1 MLPTAAAQ
9 FVHPLRGAAP
19 AAPQPT
25 YCYGDALAMNPNALE
40 TLLPPMERL
49 WAPLHRRLTELA
61 YRLRP
66 EHPLDGLAVISIATG
81 AAQPCYRSGEPL
93 NVIVWNTF
101 KGKRGQYYAALAE
114 QSRDA
119 DLVLLQ
125 EFRHDPLLEALHGE
139 MFTGRDADLAVSF
152 YTQPGQIAPTGV
164 CTIATVRALRRF
176 FLLSRYFEPVTRTP
190 KMALCSYYPYDAPD
204 CPPERALLV
213 VNSHGINFRL
223 RRPFLDQMQ
232 QLEEQLRNH
241 NGPII
246 FVGDF
251 NTWEQ
256 GRVRILDA
264 VTQRANLQRVR
275 FPPGVKAVRGHELDR
290 VYVRGGL
297 ASEQRVL
304 VNRAASDHNML
315 AFRFTID

>member
-1 MLPTAAAQ
+1 
-9 FVHPLRGAAP
+9 
-19 AAPQPT
+19 
-25 YCYGDALAMNPNALE
+25 MNFSSLE
-40 TLLPPMERL
+40 ALLPPVERL
-49 WAPLHRRLTELA
+49 WAPVHRRLTELA

-66 EHPLDGLAVISIATG
+66 EHPLDGLAVLSIAADASRRHFQSG
-81 AAQPCYRSGEPL
+81 QPLSI
-93 NVIVWNTF
+93 VVWNTF
-101 KGKRGQYYAALAE
+101 KGKRAQYYAALAE
-114 QSRDA
+114 QARDA

-139 MFTGRDADLAVSF
+139 MFAGRDADLAVSF
-152 YTQPGQIAPTGV
+152 YTQPGQVAPTGV
-164 CTIATVRALRRF
+164 CTIATVRAIKRF

-232 QLEEQLRNH
+232 QLAEQLRQH
-241 NGPII
+241 HGPII

-264 VTQRANLQRVR
+264 VAASAGLQRVR

-290 VYVRGGL
+290 VYVRGGA
-297 ASEQRVL
+297 ASAQRVL